1 MNKAVGFVP
10 ASLQNSAYRNGE
22 KSLSGQATSYGWE
35 ERCGSSPR
43 IATAALDDLLDHP
56 EAVL

>member
-10 ASLQNSAYRNGE
+10 ASLQNSAHRKGE
-22 KSLSGQATSYGWE
+22 KSLSGKLGRE
-35 ERCGSSPR
+35 ERRGSSPR

-56 EAVL
+56 EGVL